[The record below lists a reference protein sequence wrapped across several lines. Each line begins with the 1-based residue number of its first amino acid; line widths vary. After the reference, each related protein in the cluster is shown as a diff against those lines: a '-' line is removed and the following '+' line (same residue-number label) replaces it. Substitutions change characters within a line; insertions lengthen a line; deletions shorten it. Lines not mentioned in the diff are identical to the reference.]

1 MTPQVN
7 ISFTKENKL
16 KIILDDKLIDSNFK
30 LCFSLVYSI
39 KSITGAHI
47 TKQIGRY
54 YELSLEK
61 NTILLDLQIPRIG
74 NFNLSSGPEGI
85 FIIDQLNNS
94 KLNINVSDL
103 IFEKPIK
110 KKIYEDL
117 ETKNFIPIIPEPDKV
132 HLQNEFIIIENKT
145 FNLNVETE
153 IISNLQNIISKLDIN
168 LSSEKGF
175 PIFFQ
180 NDDQLLEDQY
190 SIQITKDNIEIKYNN
205 YGGKL
210 YGLISLVHLIDFYQ
224 TKLPICTIQDNP
236 KYQWRGMHLDCARQF
251 YTIDEIK
258 RLFDYMVLFKL
269 NRFHWH
275 LTDNEAWRIEIKKYP
290 DLALNG
296 GYRGYNLKIPP
307 LYGSGYDKYGGYY
320 SQEDIKELIIYAK
333 KLNIEIMPE
342 IDLPAHSWALLEI
355 MPELREQSSNIV
367 SEDVGSYRNNT
378 INPSLEKTIT
388 FLKDMLSEVSSVFS
402 YNVIHVGVDERPSN
416 AWEGSPAIIEFMK
429 KNNIKSQEEYQD
441 YYMNFLIDFLKS
453 QNKRTAAWNEAAVSP
468 HINHGV
474 GGSAGKIDK
483 SCLIFSWEHSDVAKE
498 TTNKGFETI
507 LCPGQ
512 KTYFDMAY
520 NNSTEERGICWAA
533 TIEVKDIYEWD
544 PIKDIKKSELI
555 KGLQGQLWS
564 ETITE
569 KKFFDQMI
577 NPRLA
582 TLSEVAWKGKISRK
596 WIEFRSALLNSMNFI
611 KKLGWRYHNF

>member
-1 MTPQVN
+1 MTNQIN
-7 ISFTKENKL
+7 ISFTNENKL
-16 KIILDDKLIDSNFK
+16 KIILDDKLVVSNLK

-39 KSITGAHI
+39 KSISGGEI

-54 YELSLEK
+54 YELSIKK
-61 NTILLDLQIPRIG
+61 NTILLDLQIPKIG
-74 NFNLSSGPEGI
+74 NFNLSCGPEGI
-85 FIIDQLNNS
+85 FIIDTLNNS

-110 KKIYEDL
+110 KKTYEDL
-117 ETKNFIPIIPEPDKV
+117 KTKNFIPIIPEPEKIY
-132 HLQNEFIIIENKT
+132 LQNEFVNIENKT
-145 FNLNVETE
+145 FNLNTEIE
-153 IISNLQNIISKLDIN
+153 IISNLQNVIYKLDIN
-168 LSSEKGF
+168 FTSEKGF
-175 PIFFQ
+175 PIFFKK
-180 NDDQLLEDQY
+180 DDQLLNDQY
-190 SIQITKDNIEIKYNN
+190 FMHITKDNIEIKYNT

-224 TKLPICTIQDNP
+224 TKLPICTIHDNP

-251 YTIDEIK
+251 YTINEIK
-258 RLFDYMVLFKL
+258 RLFNYMALFKL

-275 LTDNEAWRIEIKKYP
+275 LTDNEAWRIEIRKYP

-296 GYRGYNLKIPP
+296 GYRGYNFKIPP

-320 SQEDIKELIIYAK
+320 SQEDIKDLIIYAK

-367 SEDVGSYRNNT
+367 SEDVGSYKNNT

-388 FLKDMLSEVSSVFS
+388 FLKDMLNEVSDIFS
-402 YNVIHVGVDERPSN
+402 YDVIHVGVDERPSN

-453 QNKRTAAWNEAAVSP
+453 KNKRTAAWNEAAVSP
-468 HINHGV
+468 HIDHGV

-544 PIKDIKKSELI
+544 PIKDLNKSELI

-564 ETITE
+564 ETITD

-596 WIEFRSALLNSMNFI
+596 WIEFRSALLHSMDFL

>member
-180 NDDQLLEDQY
+180 NDNQLLEDQY
-190 SIQITKDNIEIKYNN
+190 SIQITKDNIEIKYNH

-275 LTDNEAWRIEIKKYP
+275 LTDNEAWRIEIKKYS

-296 GYRGYNLKIPP
+296 GYRGYNFKIPP

>member
-1 MTPQVN
+1 MTSQVN

-47 TKQIGRY
+47 NKQIGRY

-85 FIIDQLNNS
+85 FIIDQLNNR

-153 IISNLQNIISKLDIN
+153 IISNLQYIISKLNIN
-168 LSSEKGF
+168 LTAEKGF

-190 SIQITKDNIEIKYNN
+190 SIQITKDYIEIKYNN

-210 YGLISLVHLIDFYQ
+210 YGIISLIHLIDFYQ
-224 TKLPICTIQDNP
+224 TKLPICTIYDNP

-296 GYRGYNLKIPP
+296 GYRGYNFKIPP

-320 SQEDIKELIIYAK
+320 SQENIKELIIYAK

-388 FLKDMLSEVSSVFS
+388 FLIDMLSEVSSVFS

-416 AWEGSPAIIEFMK
+416 AWEGSPAIIDFMK

-512 KTYFDMAY
+512 KTYFDMVY

-544 PIKDIKKSELI
+544 PIKDIKKTELI

-564 ETITE
+564 ETITD

-582 TLSEVAWKGKISRK
+582 TLSEVVWKGKITRK
-596 WIEFRSALLNSMNFI
+596 WIEFRSALLNSMNLL

>member
-296 GYRGYNLKIPP
+296 GYRGYNFKIPP

-544 PIKDIKKSELI
+544 PIKNIKKSELI

>member
-1 MTPQVN
+1 MTNQIN
-7 ISFTKENKL
+7 ISFTNENKL
-16 KIILDDKLIDSNFK
+16 KIILDDKLVDSNLK

-39 KSITGAHI
+39 KSISGGEI

-54 YELSLEK
+54 YELSIEK

-74 NFNLSSGPEGI
+74 NFNHSSGPEGI
-85 FIIDQLNNS
+85 FIIDTLNYS

-103 IFEKPIK
+103 IFEKPI
-110 KKIYEDL
+110 
-117 ETKNFIPIIPEPDKV
+117 N
-132 HLQNEFIIIENKT
+132 LQNKFINIENKT
-145 FNLNVETE
+145 FNLNTEIE

-168 LSSEKGF
+168 FTSEKGF
-175 PIFFQ
+175 PIFFKK
-180 NDDQLLEDQY
+180 DDQLLNDQY
-190 SIQITKDNIEIKYNN
+190 FIQITKDNIEIKYNN

-224 TKLPICTIQDNP
+224 TKLPICTIHDNP

-258 RLFDYMVLFKL
+258 RLFNYMALFKL

-296 GYRGYNLKIPP
+296 GYRGYNFKIPP

-320 SQEDIKELIIYAK
+320 SQEDIKDLIIYAK

-367 SEDVGSYRNNT
+367 SEDVGSYKNNT
-378 INPSLEKTIT
+378 INPSLEKTVT
-388 FLKDMLSEVSSVFS
+388 FLKDMLNEVSEIFS
-402 YNVIHVGVDERPSN
+402 YDVIHVGVDERPSN

-453 QNKRTAAWNEAAVSP
+453 KNKRTAAWNEAAVSP
-468 HINHGV
+468 HIDHGV

-483 SCLIFSWEHSDVAKE
+483 SCLIFSWEHSDVAKK

-520 NNSTEERGICWAA
+520 NNSTDERGICWAA

-544 PIKDIKKSELI
+544 PIKDINKSELI

-564 ETITE
+564 ETITD

-582 TLSEVAWKGKISRK
+582 TLSEVAWKGKITRK
-596 WIEFRSALLNSMNFI
+596 WIEFRSALLNSMNFL

>member
-296 GYRGYNLKIPP
+296 GYRGYNFKIPP

-416 AWEGSPAIIEFMK
+416 AWEGSPAIIDFMK

>member
-1 MTPQVN
+1 M
-7 ISFTKENKL
+7 
-16 KIILDDKLIDSNFK
+16 
-30 LCFSLVYSI
+30 
-39 KSITGAHI
+39 
-47 TKQIGRY
+47 
-54 YELSLEK
+54 
-61 NTILLDLQIPRIG
+61 
-74 NFNLSSGPEGI
+74 
-85 FIIDQLNNS
+85 
-94 KLNINVSDL
+94 

-110 KKIYEDL
+110 KKTYEDL
-117 ETKNFIPIIPEPDKV
+117 KTKNFIPIIPEPEKI
-132 HLQNEFIIIENKT
+132 HLQNKFINIENKT
-145 FNLNVETE
+145 FNLNTEIE

-168 LSSEKGF
+168 FTSEKGF
-175 PIFFQ
+175 PIFFKK
-180 NDDQLLEDQY
+180 DDQLLNDQY
-190 SIQITKDNIEIKYNN
+190 FMQITKDNIEIKYNN

-210 YGLISLVHLIDFYQ
+210 YGLISLVHLIDSYQ
-224 TKLPICTIQDNP
+224 TKLPICTIHDNP

-258 RLFDYMVLFKL
+258 RLFNYMALFKL

-296 GYRGYNLKIPP
+296 GYRGYNFKIPP

-320 SQEDIKELIIYAK
+320 SQEDIKDLIIYAK

-367 SEDVGSYRNNT
+367 SEDVGSYKNNT
-378 INPSLEKTIT
+378 INPSLEKTVT
-388 FLKDMLSEVSSVFS
+388 FLKDMLNEVSDIFS
-402 YNVIHVGVDERPSN
+402 YDVIHVGVDERPSN

-453 QNKRTAAWNEAAVSP
+453 KNKRTAAWNEAAVSP
-468 HINHGV
+468 HIDHGV

-544 PIKDIKKSELI
+544 PIKDINKSELI

-564 ETITE
+564 ETITD

-596 WIEFRSALLNSMNFI
+596 WIEFRSALLNSMDFL

>member
-1 MTPQVN
+1 MTNQIN
-7 ISFTKENKL
+7 ISFTNENKL
-16 KIILDDKLIDSNFK
+16 KIILDDKLVDPNLK

-39 KSITGAHI
+39 KSISGGEI

-54 YELSLEK
+54 YELSIKK
-61 NTILLDLQIPRIG
+61 NTILLDLQIPKIG
-74 NFNLSSGPEGI
+74 NFNLSCGPEGI
-85 FIIDQLNNS
+85 FIIDTLNNS

-110 KKIYEDL
+110 KKTYEDL
-117 ETKNFIPIIPEPDKV
+117 KTKNFIPIIPEPEKI
-132 HLQNEFIIIENKT
+132 HLQNEFINIENKT
-145 FNLNVETE
+145 FNLNTEIE
-153 IISNLQNIISKLDIN
+153 IISNLQNIIYKLDIN
-168 LSSEKGF
+168 FTSEKGF
-175 PIFFQ
+175 PIFFKK
-180 NDDQLLEDQY
+180 DDQLLNDQY
-190 SIQITKDNIEIKYNN
+190 FMQITKDNIEIKYNT

-224 TKLPICTIQDNP
+224 TKLPICTIHDNP

-258 RLFDYMVLFKL
+258 RLFNYMALFKL

-290 DLALNG
+290 NLALSG
-296 GYRGYNLKIPP
+296 GYRGYNFKIPP

-320 SQEDIKELIIYAK
+320 SQEDIKDLIIYAK

-367 SEDVGSYRNNT
+367 SEDVGSYKNNT
-378 INPSLEKTIT
+378 INPSLEKTVT
-388 FLKDMLSEVSSVFS
+388 FLKDMLNEVSDIFS
-402 YNVIHVGVDERPSN
+402 YDVIHVGVDERPSN

-453 QNKRTAAWNEAAVSP
+453 KNKRTAAWNEAAVSP
-468 HINHGV
+468 HIDHGV

-544 PIKDIKKSELI
+544 PIKDINKSELI

-564 ETITE
+564 ETITD

-596 WIEFRSALLNSMNFI
+596 WIEFRSALLHSMDFL

>member
-1 MTPQVN
+1 MTNQIN
-7 ISFTKENKL
+7 ISFTNENKL
-16 KIILDDKLIDSNFK
+16 KIILDDKLVDSNLK

-39 KSITGAHI
+39 KSISGGEI

-54 YELSLEK
+54 YELSIKK
-61 NTILLDLQIPRIG
+61 NTILLDLQIPKIG
-74 NFNLSSGPEGI
+74 NFNLSCGPEGI
-85 FIIDQLNNS
+85 FIIDTLNNS

-110 KKIYEDL
+110 KKTYEDL
-117 ETKNFIPIIPEPDKV
+117 KTK
-132 HLQNEFIIIENKT
+132 
-145 FNLNVETE
+145 
-153 IISNLQNIISKLDIN
+153 NLQNIISKLDIN
-168 LSSEKGF
+168 FTSEKGF
-175 PIFFQ
+175 PIFFKK
-180 NDDQLLEDQY
+180 DDQLLNDQY
-190 SIQITKDNIEIKYNN
+190 FMQITKDNIEIKYNT

-224 TKLPICTIQDNP
+224 TKLPICTIHDNP

-258 RLFDYMVLFKL
+258 RLFNYMALFKL

-296 GYRGYNLKIPP
+296 GYRGYNFKIPP

-320 SQEDIKELIIYAK
+320 SQEDIKNLIIYAK

-367 SEDVGSYRNNT
+367 SEDVGSYKNNT
-378 INPSLEKTIT
+378 INPSLEKTVT
-388 FLKDMLSEVSSVFS
+388 FLKDMLNEVSDIFS
-402 YNVIHVGVDERPSN
+402 YDVIHVGVDERPSN

-453 QNKRTAAWNEAAVSP
+453 KNKRTAAWNEAAVSP
-468 HINHGV
+468 HIDHDV

-544 PIKDIKKSELI
+544 PIKDLNKSELI

-564 ETITE
+564 ETITD

-596 WIEFRSALLNSMNFI
+596 WIEFRSALLHSMDFL

>member
-16 KIILDDKLIDSNFK
+16 KIILDDKLIVSNFK

-54 YELSLEK
+54 YELTLEK

-117 ETKNFIPIIPEPDKV
+117 ETKKFIPIIPEPDKV
-132 HLQNEFIIIENKT
+132 HLQNEFIVIENKT
-145 FNLNVETE
+145 FNLNMETE

-168 LSSEKGF
+168 LTSEKGF
-175 PIFFQ
+175 PIIFQ
-180 NDDQLLEDQY
+180 NDNQLLEDQY

-251 YTIDEIK
+251 YTMDEIK

-296 GYRGYNLKIPP
+296 GYRGYNFKIPP

-342 IDLPAHSWALLEI
+342 IDLPAHSWALLEV

-402 YNVIHVGVDERPSN
+402 YNIIHVGVDERPSN
-416 AWEGSPAIIEFMK
+416 AWEGSPAIIDFMK

-533 TIEVKDIYEWD
+533 TIEVKDIYDWD
-544 PIKDIKKSELI
+544 PVKDIKKSELI

>member
-296 GYRGYNLKIPP
+296 GYRGYNFKIPP

-342 IDLPAHSWALLEI
+342 IDLPAHSWALIEI

-367 SEDVGSYRNNT
+367 SEDVGSYKNNT

-564 ETITE
+564 ETITD

>member
-275 LTDNEAWRIEIKKYP
+275 LTDNEAWRIEIKRYP

-296 GYRGYNLKIPP
+296 GYRGYNFKIPP

-416 AWEGSPAIIEFMK
+416 AWEGSPAIIDFMK

>member
-1 MTPQVN
+1 M
-7 ISFTKENKL
+7 
-16 KIILDDKLIDSNFK
+16 
-30 LCFSLVYSI
+30 
-39 KSITGAHI
+39 
-47 TKQIGRY
+47 
-54 YELSLEK
+54 
-61 NTILLDLQIPRIG
+61 
-74 NFNLSSGPEGI
+74 
-85 FIIDQLNNS
+85 
-94 KLNINVSDL
+94 
-103 IFEKPIK
+103 
-110 KKIYEDL
+110 
-117 ETKNFIPIIPEPDKV
+117 
-132 HLQNEFIIIENKT
+132 
-145 FNLNVETE
+145 
-153 IISNLQNIISKLDIN
+153 QNIISKLDIN
-168 LSSEKGF
+168 FTSEKGF
-175 PIFFQ
+175 PIFFKK
-180 NDDQLLEDQY
+180 DDQLLNDQY
-190 SIQITKDNIEIKYNN
+190 FIQITKDNIEIKYNN

-224 TKLPICTIQDNP
+224 TKLPICTIHDNP

-258 RLFDYMVLFKL
+258 RLFNYMALFKL

-296 GYRGYNLKIPP
+296 GYRGYNFKIPP

-320 SQEDIKELIIYAK
+320 SQEDIKDLIIYAK

-367 SEDVGSYRNNT
+367 SEDVGSYKNNT
-378 INPSLEKTIT
+378 INPSLEKTVT
-388 FLKDMLSEVSSVFS
+388 FLKDMLNEVSDIFS
-402 YNVIHVGVDERPSN
+402 YDVIHVGVDERPSN

-453 QNKRTAAWNEAAVSP
+453 KNKRTAAWNEAAVSP
-468 HINHGV
+468 HIDHGV

-544 PIKDIKKSELI
+544 PIKDINKSELI

-564 ETITE
+564 ETITD

-596 WIEFRSALLNSMNFI
+596 WIEFRSALLNSMNFL

>member
-117 ETKNFIPIIPEPDKV
+117 ETRNFIPIIPEPDKV

-296 GYRGYNLKIPP
+296 GYRGYNFKIPP

-564 ETITE
+564 ETITD

>member
-117 ETKNFIPIIPEPDKV
+117 ETRNFIPIIPEPDKV

-296 GYRGYNLKIPP
+296 GYRGYNFKIPP

>member
-1 MTPQVN
+1 MTPIQKCIVE
-7 ISFTKENKL
+7 KK
-16 KIILDDKLIDSNFK
+16 SN
-30 LCFSLVYSI
+30 LNPIWLMRQ
-39 KSITGAHI
+39 A
-47 TKQIGRY
+47 GRY
-54 YELSLEK
+54 LPEFREIRSKNQDFINFCKELSELNFLNK
-61 NTILLDLQIPRIG
+61 G
-74 NFNLSSGPEGI
+74 N
-85 FIIDQLNNS
+85 IDKLNNS

-110 KKIYEDL
+110 KKTYENL
-117 ETKNFIPIIPEPDKV
+117 KTKNFIPIIPEPKKI
-132 HLQNEFIIIENKT
+132 HLQNEFIKIENKT
-145 FNLNVETE
+145 FKLNVETE

-168 LSSEKGF
+168 FTSEKGF
-175 PIFFQ
+175 PILFKK
-180 NDDQLLEDQY
+180 DDQLLNDQY
-190 SIQITKDNIEIKYNN
+190 VIQITKDNIEIKYKN

-224 TKLPICTIQDNP
+224 TKLPICTIHDNP

-258 RLFDYMVLFKL
+258 RLFNYMALFKL

-296 GYRGYNLKIPP
+296 GYRGYNFKIPP

-320 SQEDIKELIIYAK
+320 SQEDIKDLIIYAK

-367 SEDVGSYRNNT
+367 SEDVGSYKNNT
-378 INPSLEKTIT
+378 INPSLEKTVT
-388 FLKDMLSEVSSVFS
+388 FLKDMLNEVSDIFS
-402 YNVIHVGVDERPSN
+402 YDVIHVGVDERPSN

-441 YYMNFLIDFLKS
+441 YYMNFLIDFLKLK
-453 QNKRTAAWNEAAVSP
+453 NKRTAAWNEAAVSP
-468 HINHGV
+468 HIDHGV

-533 TIEVKDIYEWD
+533 TIEVKDIHEWD
-544 PIKDIKKSELI
+544 PIKDINKSELI

-564 ETITE
+564 ETITD

-582 TLSEVAWKGKISRK
+582 TLSEVAS
-596 WIEFRSALLNSMNFI
+596 
-611 KKLGWRYHNF
+611 

>member
-117 ETKNFIPIIPEPDKV
+117 ETRNFIPIIPEPDKV

-180 NDDQLLEDQY
+180 NDNQLLEDQY

-258 RLFDYMVLFKL
+258 RLFDYMILFKL

-296 GYRGYNLKIPP
+296 GYRGYNFKIPP

>member
-117 ETKNFIPIIPEPDKV
+117 ETRNFIPIIPEPDKV

-153 IISNLQNIISKLDIN
+153 IISNLQNIIPKLDIN
-168 LSSEKGF
+168 LTSEKGF
-175 PIFFQ
+175 PIIFQ

-296 GYRGYNLKIPP
+296 GYRGYNFKIPP

>member
-1 MTPQVN
+1 MTNQIN
-7 ISFTKENKL
+7 ISFTNENKL
-16 KIILDDKLIDSNFK
+16 KIILDDKLVDSNLK

-39 KSITGAHI
+39 KSISGGEI

-54 YELSLEK
+54 YELSIKK
-61 NTILLDLQIPRIG
+61 NTILLDLQIPKIG
-74 NFNLSSGPEGI
+74 NFNLSCGPEGI
-85 FIIDQLNNS
+85 FIIDTLNNS

-110 KKIYEDL
+110 KKAYEDL
-117 ETKNFIPIIPEPDKV
+117 KTKNFIPIIPEPEKI
-132 HLQNEFIIIENKT
+132 HLQNEFINIENKT
-145 FNLNVETE
+145 FNLNTETE

-168 LSSEKGF
+168 FTSEKGF
-175 PIFFQ
+175 PIFFKK
-180 NDDQLLEDQY
+180 DDQLLNDQY
-190 SIQITKDNIEIKYNN
+190 FMQITKDNIEIKYNT

-224 TKLPICTIQDNP
+224 TKLPICIIHDNP

-258 RLFDYMVLFKL
+258 RLFNYMALFKL

-296 GYRGYNLKIPP
+296 GYRGYNFKIPP

-320 SQEDIKELIIYAK
+320 SQEDIKNLIIYAK

-367 SEDVGSYRNNT
+367 SEDVGSYKNNT
-378 INPSLEKTIT
+378 INPSLEKTVT
-388 FLKDMLSEVSSVFS
+388 FLKDMLNEVSDIFS
-402 YNVIHVGVDERPSN
+402 YDVIHVGVDERPSN

-453 QNKRTAAWNEAAVSP
+453 KNKRTAAWNEAAV
-468 HINHGV
+468 
-474 GGSAGKIDK
+474 
-483 SCLIFSWEHSDVAKE
+483 
-498 TTNKGFETI
+498 NKGFETI

-544 PIKDIKKSELI
+544 PIKDINKSELI

-564 ETITE
+564 ETITD

-596 WIEFRSALLNSMNFI
+596 WIEFRSALLNSMNFL

>member
-39 KSITGAHI
+39 KSITGAYI

-110 KKIYEDL
+110 NKIYEDP

-132 HLQNEFIIIENKT
+132 HLQNEFIVIENKT

-180 NDDQLLEDQY
+180 NDNQLLEDQY

-296 GYRGYNLKIPP
+296 GYRGYNFKIPP

-416 AWEGSPAIIEFMK
+416 AWEGSPAIIDFMK

>member
-1 MTPQVN
+1 MSV
-7 ISFTKENKL
+7 SL
-16 KIILDDKLIDSNFK
+16 KI
-30 LCFSLVYSI
+30 Y
-39 KSITGAHI
+39 
-47 TKQIGRY
+47 
-54 YELSLEK
+54 
-61 NTILLDLQIPRIG
+61 
-74 NFNLSSGPEGI
+74 
-85 FIIDQLNNS
+85 
-94 KLNINVSDL
+94 
-103 IFEKPIK
+103 
-110 KKIYEDL
+110 
-117 ETKNFIPIIPEPDKV
+117 
-132 HLQNEFIIIENKT
+132 LQNEFINIENKT
-145 FNLNVETE
+145 FNLNTEIE
-153 IISNLQNIISKLDIN
+153 IISNLQNIIYKLDIN
-168 LSSEKGF
+168 FTSEKGF
-175 PIFFQ
+175 PIFFKK
-180 NDDQLLEDQY
+180 DDQLLNDQY
-190 SIQITKDNIEIKYNN
+190 FMQITKDNIEIKYNT

-224 TKLPICTIQDNP
+224 TKLPICTIHDNP

-258 RLFDYMVLFKL
+258 RLFNYMALFKL

-296 GYRGYNLKIPP
+296 GYRGYNFKIPP

-320 SQEDIKELIIYAK
+320 TQEDIKDLIIYAK

-367 SEDVGSYRNNT
+367 SEDVGSYKNNT
-378 INPSLEKTIT
+378 INPSLEKTVT
-388 FLKDMLSEVSSVFS
+388 FLKDMLNEVSDIFS
-402 YNVIHVGVDERPSN
+402 YDVIHVGVDERPSN

-453 QNKRTAAWNEAAVSP
+453 KNKRTAAWNEAAVSP
-468 HINHGV
+468 HIDHGV

-544 PIKDIKKSELI
+544 PIKDLNKSELI

-564 ETITE
+564 ETITD

-596 WIEFRSALLNSMNFI
+596 WIEFRSALLHSMDFL

>member
-117 ETKNFIPIIPEPDKV
+117 ETRNFIPIIPEPDKV

-180 NDDQLLEDQY
+180 NDNQLLEDQY

-296 GYRGYNLKIPP
+296 GYRGYNFKIPP

-544 PIKDIKKSELI
+544 PIKDINKSELI

-564 ETITE
+564 ETITD

>member
-1 MTPQVN
+1 MTPQIN

-16 KIILDDKLIDSNFK
+16 KIFLDDKLIDSNFK

-74 NFNLSSGPEGI
+74 NFNISSGPEGI

-117 ETKNFIPIIPEPDKV
+117 ETRNFIPIIPEPDKV
-132 HLQNEFIIIENKT
+132 HLQNEFIVIENKT

-180 NDDQLLEDQY
+180 NDNQLLEDQY

-251 YTIDEIK
+251 YTMDEIK

-564 ETITE
+564 ETITD

-596 WIEFRSALLNSMNFI
+596 WIEFRSALLNSMNFL

>member
-1 MTPQVN
+1 
-7 ISFTKENKL
+7 
-16 KIILDDKLIDSNFK
+16 
-30 LCFSLVYSI
+30 
-39 KSITGAHI
+39 
-47 TKQIGRY
+47 
-54 YELSLEK
+54 
-61 NTILLDLQIPRIG
+61 
-74 NFNLSSGPEGI
+74 
-85 FIIDQLNNS
+85 
-94 KLNINVSDL
+94 
-103 IFEKPIK
+103 
-110 KKIYEDL
+110 
-117 ETKNFIPIIPEPDKV
+117 
-132 HLQNEFIIIENKT
+132 
-145 FNLNVETE
+145 
-153 IISNLQNIISKLDIN
+153 
-168 LSSEKGF
+168 
-175 PIFFQ
+175 
-180 NDDQLLEDQY
+180 
-190 SIQITKDNIEIKYNN
+190 
-205 YGGKL
+205 
-210 YGLISLVHLIDFYQ
+210 
-224 TKLPICTIQDNP
+224 
-236 KYQWRGMHLDCARQF
+236 MHLDCARQF

-258 RLFDYMVLFKL
+258 RLFNYMALFKL

-296 GYRGYNLKIPP
+296 GYRGYNFKIPP

-320 SQEDIKELIIYAK
+320 SQEDIKDLIIYAK

-367 SEDVGSYRNNT
+367 SEDVGSYKNNT
-378 INPSLEKTIT
+378 INPSLEKTVT
-388 FLKDMLSEVSSVFS
+388 FLKDMLNEVSDIFS
-402 YNVIHVGVDERPSN
+402 YDVIHVGVDERPSN

-453 QNKRTAAWNEAAVSP
+453 KNKRTAAWNEAAVSP
-468 HINHGV
+468 HIDHGV

-544 PIKDIKKSELI
+544 PIKDINKSELI

-564 ETITE
+564 ETITD

-596 WIEFRSALLNSMNFI
+596 WIEFRSALLNSMDFL

>member
-1 MTPQVN
+1 MGKGSGHIALNAGIAGGADV
-7 ISFTKENKL
+7 
-16 KIILDDKLIDSNFK
+16 ILIPEIP
-30 LCFSLVYSI
+30 YSI
-39 KSITGAHI
+39 KSIAGAEI

-54 YELSLEK
+54 YELSIEK

-74 NFNLSSGPEGI
+74 NFNLSCGPEGI
-85 FIIDQLNNS
+85 FIIDTLNNS

-110 KKIYEDL
+110 KKTYEDL
-117 ETKNFIPIIPEPDKV
+117 KTKNFIPIIPEPEKI
-132 HLQNEFIIIENKT
+132 HLQNEFINIENKT
-145 FNLNVETE
+145 FNLNTEIE
-153 IISNLQNIISKLDIN
+153 IISNLQNIMSKLDIN
-168 LSSEKGF
+168 FTSEKGF
-175 PIFFQ
+175 PIFFKK
-180 NDDQLLEDQY
+180 DDQLLNDQY
-190 SIQITKDNIEIKYNN
+190 FMQITKDNIEIKYNT

-210 YGLISLVHLIDFYQ
+210 YGLISLVHLIAFYQ
-224 TKLPICTIQDNP
+224 TKLPICTIHDNP
-236 KYQWRGMHLDCARQF
+236 KFQWRGMHLDCARQF

-258 RLFDYMVLFKL
+258 RLFNYMALFKL

-296 GYRGYNLKIPP
+296 GYRGYNFKIPP

-320 SQEDIKELIIYAK
+320 SQEDIKDLIIYAK

-367 SEDVGSYRNNT
+367 SEDVGSYKNNT
-378 INPSLEKTIT
+378 INPSLEKTVT
-388 FLKDMLSEVSSVFS
+388 FLKDMLNEVSDIFS
-402 YNVIHVGVDERPSN
+402 YDVIHVGVDERPSN

-453 QNKRTAAWNEAAVSP
+453 KNKRTAAWNEAAVSP
-468 HINHGV
+468 HIDHGV

-544 PIKDIKKSELI
+544 PIKDINKSELI

-564 ETITE
+564 ETITD

-596 WIEFRSALLNSMNFI
+596 WIEFRSALLNSMDFL